1 MKHGIIELFSN
12 AYIKNLKP
20 ESLAADPQLADLTGV
35 GVARIWF
42 NETDKALK
50 FFDGAEVMQLATG
63 GTLEDYVRH
72 DGTVAMT
79 ADLVLSSTDQSGSAD
94 NVAVSKGHLNT
105 ELAKKEDVLTGAA
118 SSIAHTDLD
127 AEKVAVSDAGGKV
140 AASAITT
147 AELGSLA
154 GMTDTVV
161 NELAKK
167 EDKLGFVPLDVAGSN
182 AMTAAL
188 AMGSNQITGVTKGTE
203 ADHAVN
209 LSQLENAL
217 AGLDFQKDVN
227 DVIVDNTYDLSG
239 AVEGD
244 RFVVVDAASVPAEL
258 AGVADLANGDIVEH
272 NGTEFVIA
280 YDVSE
285 KGAGALV
292 WNIVAGEFVRWDG
305 ASWDKFGGLSG
316 VTAGAGLKKN
326 GDEIFIVHGGG
337 IGFGADGDTVT
348 VEVYNVGSLQLV
360 DPTTGDASQAAD
372 AVLALKL
379 DGAALES
386 TVDGLRIAAQGVT
399 EREIAASVAGFGIQG
414 GNGVALA
421 VQASDAS
428 IVVEEA
434 GVKVSEDHL
443 NGIYARQDGATFTA
457 EIGVVDAT
465 ADNHAMPKSQIVQ
478 TITDMAGAKIDEF
491 AQRFEASYV
500 SKTADAPSLTHDVQH
515 DMGTQA
521 VQVVC
526 YDEAGFQ
533 FIPDSVQLVD
543 DNNITVTV
551 TESIIC
557 TVVVQGLKAATPAV

>member
-50 FFDGAEVMQLATG
+50 FFDGVEVMQLATG
-63 GTLEDYVRH
+63 GTLEDYIRH

-79 ADLVLSSTDQSGSAD
+79 ADLILSSADQSGSVAEA
-94 NVAVSKGHLNT
+94 AVSKGHLEQALT
-105 ELAKKEDVLTGAA
+105 AKENVIDGTA
-118 SSIAHTDLD
+118 STIAHATLAGEVVMVTDAAGKA
-127 AEKVAVSDAGGKV
+127 AESTV
-140 AASAITT
+140 TT
-147 AELGSLA
+147 AELGSLT

-167 EDKLGFVPLDVAGSN
+167 EDKLNYVPLDVNGSKTMTNNLPMGNFQIKDLAKAVDAG
-182 AMTAAL
+182 
-188 AMGSNQITGVTKGTE
+188 
-203 ADHAVN
+203 DAVN
-209 LSQLENAL
+209 LGQLENYI

-227 DVIVDNTYDLSG
+227 DVIVDNTYDLTG
-239 AVEGD
+239 AIDGD
-244 RFVVVDAASVPAEL
+244 RYVVVDAANVPAEL
-258 AGVADLANGDIVEH
+258 SGVADLGNGDIVEFE
-272 NGTEFVIA
+272 GSAFVIA

-285 KGAGALV
+285 AGPGALA
-292 WNIVAGEFVRWDG
+292 WNITKGEFIRFDG
-305 ASWDKFGGLSG
+305 TDWSKFGGLSG
-316 VTAGAGLKKN
+316 VSAGLGLDKN
-326 GDEIFIVHGGG
+326 GDDIFVVVGGG
-337 IGFGADGDTVT
+337 VHVVDDAVT
-348 VEVYNVGSLQLV
+348 VQSYNIGSLHLV
-360 DPTTGDASQAAD
+360 DPVTGEESSEKN
-372 AVLALKL
+372 AVLSIKL

-443 NGIYARQDGATFTA
+443 NGIYARQDGATFTG
-457 EIGVVDAT
+457 EIGVVVAT
-465 ADNHAMPKSQIVQ
+465 ADNHAMPKSQIEQ

-557 TVVVQGLKAATPAV
+557 TVVVQGLKAATPAE

>member
-20 ESLAADPQLADLTGV
+20 EELTQAQEDALDLTNGT
-35 GVARIWF
+35 ARIWF
-42 NETDKALK
+42 NSESKALK

-167 EDKLGFVPLDVAGSN
+167 EDKLNYVPLDVNGSKT
-182 AMTAAL
+182 MTANLPMGNFQIKDL
-188 AMGSNQITGVTKGTE
+188 AKAVDAG
-203 ADHAVN
+203 DAVN
-209 LSQLENAL
+209 LGQLENYI

-227 DVIVDNTYDLSG
+227 DVIVDNTYDLTG
-239 AVEGD
+239 AIEGD
-244 RFVVVDAASVPAEL
+244 RYVVVDAANVPAEL
-258 AGVADLANGDIVEH
+258 AGVADLGNGDIVEFE
-272 NGTEFVIA
+272 GSAFVIA

-285 KGAGALV
+285 AGPGALA
-292 WNIVAGEFVRWDG
+292 WNITKGEFIRFDG
-305 ASWDKFGGLSG
+305 TDWSKFGGLSG
-316 VTAGAGLKKN
+316 VSAGLGLDKN
-326 GDEIFIVHGGG
+326 GDDIFVVVGGG
-337 IGFGADGDTVT
+337 VHVVDDAVT
-348 VEVYNVGSLQLV
+348 VQSYNIGSLHLV
-360 DPTTGDASQAAD
+360 DPVTGEESSEKN
-372 AVLALKL
+372 AVLSIKL

-399 EREIAASVAGFGIQG
+399 EREIASSVAGFGIQG

-428 IVVEEA
+428 LVVEEA

-443 NGIYARQDGATFTA
+443 NGIYARQDGATFTGA
-457 EIGVVDAT
+457 VKVIEAVDD
-465 ADNHAMPKSQIVQ
+465 ADAMPKSQIVQ
-478 TITDMAGAKIDEF
+478 TISDMAGDKIDEF

-500 SKTADAPSLTHDVQH
+500 SKTSEGPSLTHDVQH

-526 YDEAGFQ
+526 YDDEGLQ

-551 TESIIC
+551 TESIVC
-557 TVVVQGLKAATPAV
+557 TVVVQGLKAAAPAA